1 MLEPRRHWLIG
12 IVLGVQIA
20 GAFFVQAASRPRFE
34 LGGFFSMQSEESA
47 ALSEAESQ
55 RAKLVGTWQDNYR
68 AKRTLTLRPDGT
80 ATMHCELQGLHR
92 LFAHE
97 LWFEHAWTLEGDQ
110 LELHVVGGEPKAK
123 IDFVVKLKGERMRQ
137 TVLAV
142 TSDRLHVYD
151 ETEATEFHWRRTSS
165 STERPTGF
173 AAH

>member
-1 MLEPRRHWLIG
+1 MLEPRRRWLIG

-20 GAFFVQAASRPRFE
+20 GAFFVQAASRPRADIS
-34 LGGFFSMQSEESA
+34 GISMQSEEPA
-47 ALSEAESQ
+47 APSEAELQ

-68 AKRTLTLRPDGT
+68 AKRTLTLRADGT

-97 LWFEHAWTLEGDQ
+97 LRFEHAWTLDGDR
-110 LELHVVGGEPKAK
+110 LELLVVGGEPKAK

-137 TVLAV
+137 TILEL
-142 TSDRLHVYD
+142 TSDRLRVYD
-151 ETEATEFHWRRTSS
+151 ETEATEFDWHRSPS

-173 AAH
+173 AAQ